1 MNTDTPPTDQ
11 TKLRI
16 GSETIEPGTKTKI
29 PITVTRALNGAD
41 VRLWVHVIRGDKPG
55 PTVAMLSTL
64 HGAEWFSVTALKRLI
79 EATDPN
85 ELSGTIIAVPVA
97 NPPALR
103 QQTRNM
109 PDEADSPDLNRIFP
123 GPLTWMSDQ
132 LAATIS
138 TEVLAHAS
146 LLMDFH
152 MGPWG
157 STFRDILVGADFPK
171 DGVSDE
177 SERLAI
183 AFGSPMIRRAN
194 LVTGFP
200 GPKSALGY
208 AGGILDIPAL
218 GVEVGGVGFGA
229 ALEADWTSATVDGIN
244 AVLGALDMIADPP
257 DPRPARQMIYERG
270 HRVNPSIGGYL
281 RSNFGG
287 DQLGTEVQAG
297 DLLGGVYSPYT
308 FELLEELRAPADGL
322 LFYCARSYPVDP
334 GDWAF
339 GVAETEGARWIENPD
354 NAKDHS

>member
-1 MNTDTPPTDQ
+1 MTTPT
-11 TKLRI
+11 TTELRV

-29 PITVTRALNGAD
+29 PITITRAMNGSD
-41 VRLWVHVIRGDKPG
+41 VRVWVHVIRGAEPG

-64 HGAEWFSVTALKRLI
+64 HGAEWFSVTALRRLVEDI
-79 EATDPN
+79 DPAT
-85 ELSGTIIAVPVA
+85 LRGTVIAVPVA

-123 GPLTWMSDQ
+123 GPLTWTSDQ

-138 TEVLAHAS
+138 REVLAHAD

-157 STFRDILVGADFPK
+157 SAFRDILVGADFPK
-171 DGVSDE
+171 DGVTDE
-177 SERLAI
+177 AERLAI

-208 AGGILDIPAL
+208 AGGVLNIPAL
-218 GVEVGGVGFGA
+218 GIEVGGVGFGA
-229 ALEADWTSATVDGIN
+229 ELEAEWTKATVDGIK
-244 AVLGALDMIADPP
+244 AVLGALDMIDDAP
-257 DPRPARQMIYERG
+257 DPRPDRQLIYERG
-270 HRVNPSIGGYL
+270 HRVNPRVGGYL
-281 RSNFGG
+281 RSRFSG
-287 DQLGTEVQAG
+287 DALGTAVKEG
-297 DLLGGVYSPYT
+297 DLLGEVYSPYT
-308 FELLEELRAPADGL
+308 FELLEQLHAPADGL
-322 LFYCARSYPVDP
+322 LFYCARNYPVDP

-339 GVAETEGARWIENPD
+339 GIAETAGARWIELD
-354 NAKDHS
+354 TDEERS